1 MSASYQ
7 RIGYQVSEQ
16 SVAELTHSVA
26 QDKTESSLSVVAG
39 IFVLITLVRLAGLVT
54 SNVDLFTDEAQYWSW
69 SRELSW
75 GYFSKPP
82 LIAWIIHIAESVC
95 GSSEAC
101 VRAPSPIFY
110 FGTCVVIYLIG
121 RKLYGPVVGLWAA
134 LLMMFSIALEF
145 SARIISTDVPLLFF
159 WALALWAYVNL
170 LDRASWPWAV
180 TLGASIGLG
189 LLAKYAMGY
198 FVLGMVL
205 AAVLDRRARDLL
217 RNRLV
222 WLAFG
227 IALVIAAPNL
237 IWLLH
242 HDFVTFRNVAAVV
255 QTGSGPRLHPLAA
268 FEFLAAQFA
277 VFGPVV
283 FAAFLL
289 AIVKIR
295 SWENVSANNIMLSFA
310 LPPLV
315 IITLVALFSRAY
327 ANWAATG
334 AISAT
339 ILAAAVLAQARAWRW
354 LTFSIVLGLAVQAA
368 LLVGDAAAYRIALP
382 FLPPGKAD
390 VYHRTLGFRDLAHQ
404 AGQFVTTAGANT
416 IVGEDRNTVAALLYY
431 LRDRPVQIVS
441 WPSPDV
447 RTFDMTRPLTKD
459 AQPPLIF
466 VTECPSAHRL
476 AAYYAGVEKLG
487 EIRSATGP
495 TSSRSHTVFRLSGPR
510 GEFTALPS
518 C

>member
-1 MSASYQ
+1 VT
-7 RIGYQVSEQ
+7 G
-16 SVAELTHSVA
+16 
-26 QDKTESSLSVVAG
+26 DKTESSLNVIAG
-39 IFVLITLVRLAGLVT
+39 IFVLITLVRLAGLAT

-82 LIAWIIHIAESVC
+82 LIAWIIHVAESVC

-110 FGTCVVIYLIG
+110 FGICIVIYLIG

-134 LLMMFSIALEF
+134 LLMMFGIGLEF
-145 SARIISTDVPLLFF
+145 SSRIISTDVPLLFF

-170 LDRASWPWAV
+170 LERASWPWAV
-180 TLGASIGLG
+180 TLGMSIGLG

-198 FVLGMVL
+198 FVLGMLV
-205 AAVLDRRARDLL
+205 AAVFDRSARDLL

-227 IALVIAAPNL
+227 IALVIAAPNF
-237 IWLLH
+237 IWVLH

-255 QTGSGPRLHPLAA
+255 QPDSGPRLHPLAA
-268 FEFLAAQFA
+268 LEFLAAQVA

-289 AIVKIR
+289 AIARFR
-295 SWENVSANNIMLSFA
+295 SFEAVSANRIMLSFT

-315 IITLVALFSRAY
+315 IITLVALLSRAY
-327 ANWAATG
+327 ANWAATA

-339 ILAAAVLAQARAWRW
+339 ILAAALLVQARAWRW
-354 LTFSIVLGLAVQAA
+354 LTFSIVLGLFVQTA
-368 LLVGDAAAYRIALP
+368 LLVGDAAAYRIAIP
-382 FLPPGKAD
+382 FLPPGKSD
-390 VYHRTLGFRDLAHQ
+390 VYHRTLGFRALAKE
-404 AGQFVTTAGANT
+404 ANQFVGATGAPT
-416 IVGEDRNTVAALLYY
+416 IAGEDRKTVAALLYY
-431 LRDRPVQIVS
+431 MREQPLQILA

-447 RTFDMTRPLTKD
+447 PTFDMTRPLTNE
-459 AQPPLIF
+459 ARQPIVFL
-466 VTECPSAHRL
+466 TECASARRL
-476 AAYYAGVEKLG
+476 ANYYANVDKIG
-487 EIRSATGP
+487 EIRPATGP
-495 TSSRSHTVFRLSGPR
+495 TSSRYYTVFRLSGPR
-510 GEFTALPS
+510 GEFTALPP
-518 C
+518 CIPD